1 MGYIFQDKRDV
12 ILLTSRR
19 LLLPKP
25 LIYKPAQ
32 FSQQVRPEQRLS
44 CAGADD
50 EVGFEN
56 IGPLHRQRAQ
66 PAIGPRVRH
75 AVTAPIIAHGQK
87 IERLPA

>member
-25 LIYKPAQ
+25 LIYEPAQ
-32 FSQQVRPEQRLS
+32 FSQQVRSEQGLS
-44 CAGADD
+44 CPDTNY

-56 IGPLHRQRAQ
+56 IGPLHR
-66 PAIGPRVRH
+66 
-75 AVTAPIIAHGQK
+75 
-87 IERLPA
+87 